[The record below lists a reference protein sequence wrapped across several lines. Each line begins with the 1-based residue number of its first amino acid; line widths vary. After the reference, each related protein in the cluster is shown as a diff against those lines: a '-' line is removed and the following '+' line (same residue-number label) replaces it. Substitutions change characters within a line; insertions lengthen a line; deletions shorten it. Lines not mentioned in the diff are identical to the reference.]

1 MIEERILPDFETLCV
16 HEQLEG
22 TEAAAAD
29 QFDTPRHVQYTL
41 SLSSTQ
47 TQEILW
53 SRASYLQQMIILDL
67 GRLDNLLQ
75 IITFAVTC

>member
-1 MIEERILPDFETLCV
+1 MTEFLLAFFRFIQMIEERILPDFETLCV

-47 TQEILW
+47 TQEIL
-53 SRASYLQQMIILDL
+53 Q
-67 GRLDNLLQ
+67 
-75 IITFAVTC
+75 